1 MWLANDKFKEFNRAV
16 LRGEPRRFLSL
27 FAELFHPDNQSAK
40 DLTVCPQCQKTLER
54 KMHPY
59 LEYFVHACPDRHG
72 AWMSPDVSN
81 KVRDLFA
88 SQITQYHRRRRVFL
102 GLMAAAAGFAVMLL
116 LANGPSAV
124 KQSWNRYSESKIG
137 AGYWPAHEFVTLPV
151 LTEENT
157 SIKSS
162 MERQYLT
169 QIGNLLENGASNR
182 MNLDKTLK
190 MSKSSEDYA
199 AAFEVYRKNHQELL
213 MKLRSFYIPQ
223 PLNEFH
229 SAVQKGAE
237 SQLVFYAAF
246 TEEKMKNPRASLAD
260 WMAHPALKACTK
272 ELMGA
277 YEILLKI
284 YPQMDTAA
292 SRALESRLCW
302 FDIV

>member
-16 LRGEPRRFLSL
+16 LKGEPGRLLSL
-27 FAELFHPDNQSAK
+27 FTELFHPDNQTAK
-40 DLTVCPQCQKTLER
+40 DLTACPQCQKKLER

-88 SQITQYHRRRRVFL
+88 SQITQSSRRRRVFRGML
-102 GLMAAAAGFAVMLL
+102 AAAAGFAVMVL

-124 KQSWNRYSESKIG
+124 QQSWNRYYESKIG
-137 AGYWPAHEFVTLPV
+137 AGYWPSHDFVPLPV

-157 SIKSS
+157 SIKNGL
-162 MERQYLT
+162 ERQYLA
-169 QIGNLLENGASNR
+169 QIGKLLENGASNR
-182 MNLDKTLK
+182 MNLDKALK
-190 MSKSSEDYA
+190 MSRSSEDYSS
-199 AAFEVYRKNHQELL
+199 AFEIYRKNHQELL
-213 MKLRSFYIPQ
+213 MKLRSFYVPQ
-223 PLNEFH
+223 TLNTFH
-229 SAVQKGAE
+229 AAIQKGAE
-237 SQLVFYAAF
+237 AQLVFYAAF
-246 TEEKMKNPRASLAD
+246 TEEKVKNPRASLAD
-260 WMAHPALKACTK
+260 WTTHPALKTCTK

-277 YEILLKI
+277 YEILLKT
-284 YPQMDTAA
+284 YPQMDMAA